1 MMQEM
6 TQQTTRILLAEDH
19 NTVREGIKMLV
30 NAQPDMQVVG
40 EAADGRAAI
49 AKTRELLPDLLVMDI
64 SMPELNGLKATEK
77 LRQEFPDLKILTLT
91 RHTDDGYLQQL
102 IKAGVNGYV
111 LKQSAP
117 TELINAIRTVT
128 SGKSYVDSELT
139 HKVLGGYAGRTA
151 GPLRGEGSG
160 HISDRESEVLRL
172 IAWGYSNKEIAA
184 RLELSVK
191 TVEAHKSNA
200 MRKLNMRSR
209 IEIVRYAIL
218 QGWLEEE

>member
-1 MMQEM
+1 MIE
-6 TQQTTRILLAEDH
+6 TIRILLAEDH

-30 NAQPDMQVVG
+30 NAQPDMEVVG
-40 EAADGRAAI
+40 EADNGNSAITQTRA
-49 AKTRELLPDLLVMDI
+49 LNPDMLVMDI

-77 LRQEFPDLKILTLT
+77 LRKEFPELKILTLT

-117 TELINAIRTVT
+117 TELINAIRTVRA
-128 SGKSYVDSELT
+128 GRSYVDSELT
-139 HKVLGGYAGRTA
+139 QKLLGRYTGRTT
-151 GPLRGEGSG
+151 GPLRGEGTKE
-160 HISDRESEVLRL
+160 ISERESEVLRL
-172 IAWGYSNKEIAA
+172 IAWGYSNKEIAT
-184 RLELSVK
+184 RLDLSVK

-209 IEIVRYAIL
+209 IDIVRYAIL